1 MAFSPISSRK
11 KQFTGTGLSGPF
23 TYDKYL
29 TPESNFRVIKTIS
42 DVDTTLVLD
51 TDYTVELVKSSN
63 GTGFLSANITL
74 VVALEDEEIL
84 TVETFLDYEQSLDLV
99 NGTVFDLDDFETA
112 LDKSALL
119 SAQLSTQLTTTLRVA
134 ESSTITNT
142 AISGLTP
149 NFYLRVNSAGT
160 SFETVN
166 VVDLLLQSSLTPSSN
181 NFIVGTGSAFA
192 STTAANTRTAL
203 GLGTLPLQASS
214 SVTITGGLIQ
224 GITDLTVADGGTG
237 ASDATTARSNLGL
250 AIGTNVQAYS
260 ADLAGLAAYNTSAM
274 LFRTASGTYVGRSLA
289 GATGFTV
296 TNGSGVSGNPS
307 IAYNIGALTEET
319 SPLITDMVL
328 EEKGNGT
335 VAKVA
340 IQNLPSYNTVGAPAS
355 GDYTTISATG
365 SLTSER
371 TIAGSN
377 GLLLTD
383 AGANSTLTA
392 SVDINGRTVDGS
404 PDTTADFTPT
414 YDVSASAN
422 KKALLDNVK
431 GLPGSWTLV
440 SSQNFSAVSTVSITS
455 GITSTYNVYA
465 LVLSSAVNTTADFST
480 ITFST
485 DGGATYVE
493 TMHGNMLK
501 FIASTTTLGNVSG
514 TSSSF
519 VRPFC
524 TDAYG
529 ANTTGGLFVWYF
541 FNLAS
546 STGAALLGDGA
557 VRTTSGVIDTMGGM
571 YGGRFNNSSAINA
584 IRLSMGANG
593 SGRLTLYGLN

>member
-1 MAFSPISSRK
+1 MAFSPLSSLK
-11 KQFTGTGLSGPF
+11 KQFKGNGKTGPF
-23 TYDKYL
+23 IYDKYL
-29 TPESNFRVIKTIS
+29 TPESNFNIIKTVS
-42 DVDTTLVLD
+42 GVDTTLVMD
-51 TDYTVELVKSSN
+51 TDYTVDLVKSSN

-74 VVALEDEEIL
+74 VVALGDEEIL
-84 TVETFLDYEQSLDLV
+84 TVETFLDYDQSINLV
-99 NGTVFDLDDFETA
+99 NGTVFDLDNFETA

-160 SFETVN
+160 SFEAVN

-224 GITDLTVADGGTG
+224 GITDLTLADGGTN

-260 ADLAGLAAYNTSAM
+260 ADLAGLASYNTSAM

-289 GATGFTV
+289 ANTGFTV

-355 GDYTTISATG
+355 GDYATISTTG

-371 TIAGSN
+371 TIAGSD

-383 AGANSTLTA
+383 GGANSTLTA
-392 SVDINGRTVDGS
+392 SVDITGRTVDGS
-404 PDTTADFTPT
+404 PDLTNDYALSYSNTN
-414 YDVSASAN
+414 SAIRKVTLNSIR
-422 KKALLDNVK
+422 
-431 GLPGSWTLV
+431 GLPATATLIQ
-440 SSQNFSAVSTVSITS
+440 SQTFTNTATVAFTT
-455 GITSTYNVYA
+455 GITSSYSVYMIVGTN
-465 LVLSSAVNTTADFST
+465 LTNSSNAIGNLQ
-480 ITFST
+480 FST
-485 DGGATYVE
+485 DGGATYTTATRQVRIQSDS
-493 TMHGNMLK
+493 T
-501 FIASTTTLGNVSG
+501 STTTTLVNSA
-514 TSSSF
+514 SSSIPIAGSTPSNIYSGGTCIWYIF
-519 VRPFC
+519 DPSNSGGGTAFWGEGIYYQTAGTIGSIVG
-524 TDAYG
+524 TAYG
-529 ANTTGGLFVWYF
+529 SF
-541 FNLAS
+541 
-546 STGAALLGDGA
+546 
-557 VRTTSGVIDTMGGM
+557 
-571 YGGRFNNSSAINA
+571 NSSAPINA
-584 IRLSMGANG
+584 FRYNIGAATQNG
-593 SGRLTLYGLN
+593 TLTLYGIS